1 MPAKT
6 ELSFTLQWI
15 VATFSGFLLSLLLI
29 EIGEKSDIGVLQAI
43 IGGLTVAI
51 SQSLILRQP
60 MLSLKWVLSTIL
72 GWVVITAMGV
82 GAVGWIVPTTQQLP
96 TRILSGLIYG
106 TIGGFGI
113 GFAQWLA
120 IYQPVPLAW
129 RWIFITAASWAVAIP
144 IGSAV
149 GVILRQFTQLFLGE
163 VVGLAITWLL
173 VAVLTGINAYK
184 ILFK

>member
-15 VATFSGFLLSLLLI
+15 FATFCGFLLSLLLI

-43 IGGLTVAI
+43 MGALAVAL

-60 MLSLKWVLSTIL
+60 VLSLRWVLFTVL
-72 GWVVITAMGV
+72 GWTAITVMGI

-96 TRILSGLIYG
+96 VRILSGLIYG

-120 IYQPVPLAW
+120 IYQLVPSAW
-129 RWIFITAASWAVAIP
+129 RWIFINTASWTIAVP
-144 IGSAV
+144 IGSV
-149 GVILRQFTQLFLGE
+149 IGSILRQFTQLFLGE

-173 VAVLTGINAYK
+173 VAIFTGINIYK
-184 ILFK
+184 VLLK